1 MLRVPSGKKSFF
13 VKIEPFLYLLPALF
27 FFGIFTYFPFLKTIY
42 KSFFL
47 TNSMGVIREFVGF
60 ENYKSVLS
68 NDVFIKAIFNT
79 LKFVLSSIPLA
90 IGIAL
95 VLAVVANKK
104 TRTSSIYETLFALT
118 MAMSMSVTAM
128 IFQLM
133 YNPSVGILNHILG
146 TEINWLNDARVA
158 LFALA
163 FINVWLNIG
172 YNFIFLLASIRGI
185 STDIIESATID
196 GAGSIRKTVSIILPM
211 VSPMVFFLI
220 ISALAKNMMM
230 SGLVLVLTQGGPQD
244 STQTMISFMY
254 QQAVNN
260 FNYNDA
266 FASAIVSFIITFGMI
281 ILGFIYEKKG
291 VFYS

>member
-1 MLRVPSGKKSFF
+1 MPRVPSGNKKVFA
-13 VKIEPFLYLLPALF
+13 KIEPFLYLFPAIF
-27 FFGIFTYFPFLKTIY
+27 FFGVFTYFPFFKTIY

-68 NDVFIKAIFNT
+68 NDVFLKAIVNT
-79 LKFVLSSIPLA
+79 LKFVFSSIPLA

-95 VLAVVANKK
+95 VLAVLANKK

-133 YNPSVGILNHILG
+133 YNPSVGILNYLLG
-146 TEINWLNDARVA
+146 TDINWLNDSRVA
-158 LFALA
+158 LFALS

-172 YNFIFLLASIRGI
+172 FNFIFLLAAIRGI

-220 ISALAKNMMM
+220 VSALAKNMMM

-266 FASAIVSFIITFGMI
+266 FASAIVSFILTFSMI
-281 ILGFIYEKKG
+281 LLGFIYEKKG